1 MRREEIEQAIQDEDK
16 TLAQVAGLLR
26 SRVPWARWPLPVR
39 RALEIALDEPITS
52 ETSAWQARVLRRHL
66 FGPDTWGS
74 PFPAP
79 ELPTWI
85 EIRRAERLRADLP
98 RLVSLRAGAYLA
110 SRSSTS

>member
-1 MRREEIEQAIQDEDK
+1 MRREEIEQAIQDEEQ
-16 TLAQVAGLLR
+16 TLTQVAGLLR
-26 SRVPWARWPLPVR
+26 SRVPWARWPLPAR

-74 PFPAP
+74 PFAAP

-110 SRSSTS
+110 TRSSTP